1 MQKQKLGGSSLKNER
16 QEKKKKLQGFGEVT
30 IDVLKGYL
38 LVNSSWRLNTEVHI
52 CLHIGDCETIMVL

>member
-38 LVNSSWRLNTEVHI
+38 LVNSS
-52 CLHIGDCETIMVL
+52 